1 MAISVAIQERVGDG
15 ESSREAVLA
24 AARRLV
30 EELPPRT
37 TSVREFLGATFDAGL
52 AWVHFPPGYGG
63 RGADAGLQVGVEEIL
78 RGAGSVDVFQLNPMG
93 YGMAGPTLAAHG
105 SDELCRQLLRP
116 LYTCED
122 IWCQLFSEPGAGSDL
137 ACHPGGTRRG
147 LLGRHRPEGLD
158 QPGSRRPPG
167 SAASAHR
174 PARAQAQ
181 GIDLLRAR
189 HARAGRAGAAVAPA
203 ERRG

>member
-1 MAISVAIQERVGDG
+1 SEAIVKSIGGIGMAISVAIQERVGDG

-52 AWVHFPPGYGG
+52 AWVHFPPGYGR

-78 RGAGSVDVFQLNPMG
+78 RGAGSVDVFQLTPMG

-137 ACHPGGTRRG
+137 AGLATRAERDGDSWVVTGQKVWTSLAHAARRALLLARTDPHAPEHRG
-147 LLGRHRPEGLD
+147 LTYFVLD
-158 QPGSRRPPG
+158 M
-167 SAASAHR
+167 
-174 PARAQAQ
+174 
-181 GIDLLRAR
+181 
-189 HARAGRAGAAVAPA
+189 
-203 ERRG
+203 